1 MNILAKALAVA
12 IAAVS
17 AIILSGCT
25 VPVSTTSDQ
34 SKDFSRSEISDAT
47 VDMNVEVIID
57 SIWQV
62 MDSEQIPLAEFC
74 TYVSMHREEA
84 WSAFDRGSE
93 GFFTY
98 QEFEQ
103 AVNVM
108 CS

>member
-47 VDMNVEVIID
+47 VAIV
-57 SIWQV
+57 
-62 MDSEQIPLAEFC
+62 
-74 TYVSMHREEA
+74 
-84 WSAFDRGSE
+84 
-93 GFFTY
+93 
-98 QEFEQ
+98 
-103 AVNVM
+103 AVLRALDGDGDA
-108 CS
+108 

>member
-34 SKDFSRSEISDAT
+34 SKDYSRSETSEAT

-84 WSAFDRGSE
+84 WNAFDLGSE
-93 GFFTY
+93 GYFTY

>member
-57 SIWQV
+57 SIWRV
-62 MDSEQIPLAEFC
+62 MDEEQIPLAEFC
-74 TYVSMHREEA
+74 AMNREEA
-84 WSAFDRGSE
+84 WDAFDQGAE

-98 QEFEQ
+98 QEYEQ

>member
-34 SKDFSRSEISDAT
+34 SKDFSRSEISDTT

-57 SIWQV
+57 SIWRV
-62 MDSEQIPLAEFC
+62 MDEEQIPLAEFC
-74 TYVSMHREEA
+74 AYVSMNRQEA
-84 WSAFDRGSE
+84 WAAFDQGAE

-103 AVNVM
+103 AVNVL

>member
-34 SKDFSRSEISDAT
+34 SKDFSRSEISDTT